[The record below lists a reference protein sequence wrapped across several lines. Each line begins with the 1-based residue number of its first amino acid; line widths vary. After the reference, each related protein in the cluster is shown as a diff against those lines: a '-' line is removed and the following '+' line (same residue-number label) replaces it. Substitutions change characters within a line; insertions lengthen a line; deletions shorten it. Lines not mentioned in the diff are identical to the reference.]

1 MHFQNAQKPPRS
13 QRFRSRNSTL
23 QHGQQVWQWFPTFR
37 GNDHLGSSQIGFDL
51 SGIVD
56 FQEYYTPFG
65 EVENASPLND
75 NMIGNSPHTTAVVF
89 FAYFRFTGS
98 KIMPSAYRLQSMQAR
113 LQDPVTG
120 RFLSID
126 PVGFASTGH
135 PGMVNRFSY
144 TYNDPM
150 NLIDPTGE
158 QSCGADCP
166 PVNRELSDSI
176 SEQRLQG
183 LSPSIQQNTRQ
194 FINTIENNF
203 GTTLRIAQG
212 FRSIEQQNALFNQCR
227 NGNPGIIVTDR
238 RGGQSYHNFGL
249 AFDVVPLTDGG
260 AINWAPTSPDWNTI
274 GATGEQFGF
283 TWGARWKT
291 NTDRPHFQNNFGIHH
306 SQLNEWIDNGRSV
319 VDIPGRRIFTSRTRP
334 TEILVTPIL
343 RGSHSRI
350 SPSHHIPQ

>member
-1 MHFQNAQKPPRS
+1 M
-13 QRFRSRNSTL
+13 
-23 QHGQQVWQWFPTFR
+23 FPTFR

-135 PGMVNRFSY
+135 PDMVNRFSY

-176 SEQRLQG
+176 SCL
-183 LSPSIQQNTRQ
+183 LYTSPSPRDQR
-194 FINTIENNF
+194 
-203 GTTLRIAQG
+203 
-212 FRSIEQQNALFNQCR
+212 
-227 NGNPGIIVTDR
+227 
-238 RGGQSYHNFGL
+238 
-249 AFDVVPLTDGG
+249 
-260 AINWAPTSPDWNTI
+260 
-274 GATGEQFGF
+274 
-283 TWGARWKT
+283 GARM
-291 NTDRPHFQNNFGIHH
+291 
-306 SQLNEWIDNGRSV
+306 
-319 VDIPGRRIFTSRTRP
+319 
-334 TEILVTPIL
+334 
-343 RGSHSRI
+343 
-350 SPSHHIPQ
+350 PSSA

>member
-1 MHFQNAQKPPRS
+1 MHFENAQKPPGS

-98 KIMPSAYRLQSMQAR
+98 KIMPSAYRLQIMQAR

-126 PVGFASTGH
+126 PVGFAELGH
-135 PGMVNRFSY
+135 PGMVNRYSY

-150 NLIDPTGE
+150 NLVDPTGKVVE
-158 QSCGADCP
+158 FSSRTSVDHETSF
-166 PVNRELSDSI
+166 REHVASSPIAQENFDLLHS
-176 SEQRLQG
+176 SEQVFEIDIHEFNTETKFNPRRRKIQINPNIGTRNLRGEVISPASNSVSELRHGVQLLTLG
-183 LSPSIQQNTRQ
+183 LKG
-194 FINTIENNF
+194 FIAFNNVPQE
-203 GTTLRIAQG
+203 TVAKT
-212 FRSIEQQNALFNQCR
+212 
-227 NGNPGIIVTDR
+227 PV
-238 RGGQSYHNFGL
+238 
-249 AFDVVPLTDGG
+249 FDADG
-260 AINWAPTSPDWNTI
+260 NTI
-274 GATGEQFGF
+274 GSIPVKMLSFVPPLEADATVIQNLHNTIIGEPVRVNYLHG
-283 TWGARWKT
+283 
-291 NTDRPHFQNNFGIHH
+291 RPVRTCG
-306 SQLNEWIDNGRSV
+306 L
-319 VDIPGRRIFTSRTRP
+319 TS
-334 TEILVTPIL
+334 TETAC
-343 RGSHSRI
+343 
-350 SPSHHIPQ
+350 

>member
-1 MHFQNAQKPPRS
+1 MSRAQ
-13 QRFRSRNSTL
+13 QL
-23 QHGQQVWQWFPTFR
+23 WQWLPTFR
-37 GNDHLGSSQIGFDL
+37 DNDHLGSSQIGFDL
-51 SGIVD
+51 DGIVD

-65 EVENASPLND
+65 EVENASSLND
-75 NMIGNSPHTTAVVF
+75 NKVG
-89 FAYFRFTGS
+89 FTGHVRD
-98 KIMPSAYRLQSMQAR
+98 KDTGLNYMQAR

-212 FRSIEQQNALFNQCR
+212 FRSIEQQNALFNQGR

-283 TWGARWKT
+283 TWGGRWKT